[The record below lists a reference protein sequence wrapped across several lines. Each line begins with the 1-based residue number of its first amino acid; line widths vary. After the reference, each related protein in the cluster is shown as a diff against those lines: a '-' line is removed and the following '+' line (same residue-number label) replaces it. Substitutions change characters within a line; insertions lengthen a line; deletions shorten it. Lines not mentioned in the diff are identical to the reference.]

1 MKHLKD
7 EIREGL
13 SELGDTVRRLRGT
26 PEDALLVSLMAF
38 ATPDTDDLVLL
49 KQLFDA
55 LRPKAWRVD

>member
-26 PEDALLVSLMAF
+26 PEDKLLLALQRF
-38 ATPDTDDLVLL
+38 ADPESDDLVLL
-49 KQLFDA
+49 VQLFSE
-55 LRPKAWRVD
+55 LRPHRGE